1 MNMNPF
7 RVHRSYSPAQWYIAL
22 ARLEQLLSGGL
33 PLALALDVVAQQIR
47 QPALRAHFQQLHEQV
62 KAGVSLSRALS
73 AETNRAL
80 STAQAG
86 IAVAEQTGQLTRV
99 MRSLV
104 LSWQRQRQIQS
115 LIKDAT
121 RYPLALLCMGI
132 LIVAIFLI
140 WVLPTIQQLFADQ
153 SLPSL
158 TQYLVDCVTWVTR
171 HGHNLVMIL
180 CIIVVLVMLFYRLQ
194 RRRCQALMQRLPIW
208 GTLQRLRMYQSTF
221 EYLALGLR
229 SGMSAVSA
237 TRMVAEHST
246 WLPMQH
252 KLTLIAQA
260 LNDGNSWSHAFAHV
274 GLIDPTI
281 QAYLQTAEHVGRIDE
296 TVARLSED
304 FRQRVE
310 SYCEQLGIWLN
321 PLLMVILTGIIGFML
336 LAMYLPIFSLT
347 QQLA

>member
-1 MNMNPF
+1 
-7 RVHRSYSPAQWYIAL
+7 
-22 ARLEQLLSGGL
+22 
-33 PLALALDVVAQQIR
+33 
-47 QPALRAHFQQLHEQV
+47 
-62 KAGVSLSRALS
+62 
-73 AETNRAL
+73 
-80 STAQAG
+80 
-86 IAVAEQTGQLTRV
+86 
-99 MRSLV
+99 
-104 LSWQRQRQIQS
+104 
-115 LIKDAT
+115 
-121 RYPLALLCMGI
+121 
-132 LIVAIFLI
+132 
-140 WVLPTIQQLFADQ
+140 
-153 SLPSL
+153 
-158 TQYLVDCVTWVTR
+158 
-171 HGHNLVMIL
+171 
-180 CIIVVLVMLFYRLQ
+180 
-194 RRRCQALMQRLPIW
+194 
-208 GTLQRLRMYQSTF
+208 MYQSTF

-260 LNDGNSWSHAFAHV
+260 LNDGNSWSHAFTHV